1 LSRSR
6 LIDIVDPA
14 LPPEDARTKREL
26 PRILDA
32 RRRLQK
38 GNDLL
43 PHRGRVQQGRGRGG
57 EPKGSAGKSGA
68 LRAAIFGVN
77 DGLLTNTSLI
87 MGFAG
92 ASQSRAVI
100 VLAGISGLLAGAF
113 SMGSGEYVSMRVQRE
128 VLERLL
134 HLEAHELG
142 NDPEG
147 ELEELTAIY
156 EGKGFSRDLASSVA
170 KELMRDPK
178 IALDTHAREELGI
191 DPDEGLGSP
200 WGAAISS
207 FVMFAFGAL
216 LPLIP
221 FFFRGGTGAALIA
234 SAIAAISLLVVGALT
249 SLLTG
254 RSPVFSAARQLMIGV
269 LAAVVTYG
277 IGRLVGVSVAA

>member
-1 LSRSR
+1 MA
-6 LIDIVDPA
+6 DPV
-14 LPPEDARTKREL
+14 LPPEEARTKREL

-43 PHRGRVQQGRGRGG
+43 PRHAGADPSDGHG
-57 EPKGSAGKSGA
+57 EPSGSAGKSGA

-113 SMGSGEYVSMRVQRE
+113 SMGSGEYISMRVQRE

-134 HLEAHELG
+134 RLEARELG

-147 ELEELTAIY
+147 EREELTQIY
-156 EGKGFSRDLASSVA
+156 EAKGLSRDLAAGVVT
-170 KELMRDPK
+170 ELMRDPK
-178 IALDTHAREELGI
+178 VALDTHAREELGI

-207 FVMFAFGAL
+207 FVMFAFGAI

-221 FFFRGGTGAALIA
+221 FFFRGGSGAAMMA
-234 SAIAAISLLVVGALT
+234 GVIAAVALVTVGALT

-254 RSPVFSAARQLMIGV
+254 RSPVFSAARQLGIGL
-269 LAAVVTYG
+269 LAALVTYG
-277 IGRLVGVSVAA
+277 IGRLVGVSAA

>member
-1 LSRSR
+1 MVAPP
-6 LIDIVDPA
+6 D

-43 PHRGRVQQGRGRGG
+43 PHRGRVEPGSGG
-57 EPKGSAGKSGA
+57 EPSGSAGKSGA

-100 VLAGISGLLAGAF
+100 VLAGVSGLLAGAF

-134 HLEAHELG
+134 HLEAHEIG
-142 NDPEG
+142 NDPAG
-147 ELEELTAIY
+147 EREELTAIY
-156 EGKGFSRDLASSVA
+156 ERKGLSRELAARVSEEVM
-170 KELMRDPK
+170 LDPK
-178 IALDTHAREELGI
+178 VALDTHAREELGI

-221 FFFRGGTGAALIA
+221 FFFRGGTGAAGIA
-234 SAIAAISLLVVGALT
+234 GAIAAVSLLTVGALT
-249 SLLTG
+249 SRLTG
-254 RSPVFSAARQLMIGV
+254 RSPVFSAARQLTIGV
-269 LAAVVTYG
+269 LAALVTYG
-277 IGRLVGVSVAA
+277 IGRLVGVSSAA

>member
-1 LSRSR
+1 
-6 LIDIVDPA
+6 VDRPA
-14 LPPEDARTKREL
+14 LTPEDARTKREL
-26 PRILDA
+26 PRLLDA

-43 PHRGRVQQGRGRGG
+43 PHRGQVKSGPGG
-57 EPKGSAGKSGA
+57 GVEQSGSAGKSGA
-68 LRAAIFGVN
+68 LRAAIFGIN

-92 ASQSRAVI
+92 ASQSRSVI
-100 VLAGISGLLAGAF
+100 ILAGISGLLAGAF
-113 SMGSGEYVSMRVQRE
+113 SMGTGEYVSMRVQRE
-128 VLERLL
+128 VLERLI

-142 NDPEG
+142 NDPDLER
-147 ELEELTAIY
+147 EELSQIY
-156 EGKGFSRDLASSVA
+156 VRKGLPPELASQVA
-170 KELMRDPK
+170 TELMRDPK

-200 WGAAISS
+200 WGAASSS

-221 FFFRGGTGAALIA
+221 FFFTEGTAAVVMA
-234 SAIAAISLLVVGALT
+234 GVIAAVALLTVGALT

-254 RSPVFSAARQLMIGV
+254 RSAVFSAVRQLLIGV
-269 LAAVVTYG
+269 TAALVTYG
-277 IGRLVGVSVAA
+277 IGRAIGAATGA

>member
-1 LSRSR
+1 MTA
-6 LIDIVDPA
+6 PA

-43 PHRGRVQQGRGRGG
+43 PHRGHVGPAGARGA
-57 EPKGSAGKSGA
+57 EPSGSAGKSGA
-68 LRAAIFGVN
+68 LRAAIFGIN

-92 ASQSRAVI
+92 ASQSRAII
-100 VLAGISGLLAGAF
+100 VLAGVSGLLAGAF

-142 NDPEG
+142 NDPDNER
-147 ELEELTAIY
+147 EELAEIY
-156 EGKGFSRDLASSVA
+156 EKKGFPPELATRVA
-170 KELMRDPK
+170 TELMRDPK
-178 IALDTHAREELGI
+178 IALETHAREELGI
-191 DPDEGLGSP
+191 DPNEGLGSP

-221 FFFRGGTGAALIA
+221 FFFRGGGGAALIA
-234 SAIAAISLLVVGALT
+234 GVIAAVSLIIVGALT

-254 RSPVFSAARQLMIGV
+254 RNPVFSAGRQLLIG
-269 LAAVVTYG
+269 LMSALVTYG
-277 IGRLVGVSVAA
+277 IGRLVGVKAG

>member
-1 LSRSR
+1 MTDSPLTPQ
-6 LIDIVDPA
+6 DV
-14 LPPEDARTKREL
+14 RTKREL

-43 PHRGRVQQGRGRGG
+43 PHRGEVQPGQTGRG
-57 EPKGSAGKSGA
+57 EPQGSAGKSGA
-68 LRAAIFGVN
+68 LRAAIFGVT

-113 SMGSGEYVSMRVQRE
+113 SMGSGEYISMRVQRE

-142 NDPEG
+142 NDPDG
-147 ELEELTAIY
+147 EREELTKIY
-156 EGKGFSRDLASSVA
+156 ERKGFPRDLAARVA
-170 KELMRDPK
+170 AELMRDPK
-178 IALDTHAREELGI
+178 VALDAHAREELGI

-221 FFFRGGTGAALIA
+221 FFFREAGGL
-234 SAIAAISLLVVGALT
+234 
-249 SLLTG
+249 
-254 RSPVFSAARQLMIGV
+254 R
-269 LAAVVTYG
+269 
-277 IGRLVGVSVAA
+277 

>member
-1 LSRSR
+1 VADR
-6 LIDIVDPA
+6 A
-14 LPPEDARTKREL
+14 LPPEDVRTKREL

-43 PHRGRVQQGRGRGG
+43 PHRGRATSGRGG
-57 EPKGSAGKSGA
+57 GGEPTGSAGKSGA
-68 LRAAIFGVN
+68 LRAAIFGVT

-142 NDPEG
+142 NDPDSER
-147 ELEELTAIY
+147 EELTAIY
-156 EGKGFSRDLASSVA
+156 QGKGFPRDLASRVA
-170 KELMRDPK
+170 EELMRDPK
-178 IALDTHAREELGI
+178 VALDTHAREELGI

-200 WGAAISS
+200 WGAAVSS
-207 FVMFAFGAL
+207 FGMFALGAL

-234 SAIAAISLLVVGALT
+234 GAIAAVSLLVVGALT

-254 RSPVFSAARQLMIGV
+254 RSPVFSAVRQLTIGM
-269 LAAVVTYG
+269 LAALVTYG
-277 IGRLVGVSVAA
+277 IGRLVGVSAAA

>member
-1 LSRSR
+1 MTEP
-6 LIDIVDPA
+6 V

-43 PHRGRVQQGRGRGG
+43 PHRGHVGPAGARGA
-57 EPKGSAGKSGA
+57 EPSGSAGKSGA
-68 LRAAIFGVN
+68 LRAAIFGIN

-100 VLAGISGLLAGAF
+100 VLAGVSGLLAGAF

-142 NDPEG
+142 NDPDTER
-147 ELEELTAIY
+147 EELAEIY
-156 EGKGFSRDLASSVA
+156 EKKGFPPELATRVA
-170 KELMRDPK
+170 TELMRDPK
-178 IALDTHAREELGI
+178 IALETHAREELGI
-191 DPDEGLGSP
+191 DPNEGLGSP

-221 FFFRGGTGAALIA
+221 FFFRGGGGAALIA
-234 SAIAAISLLVVGALT
+234 GVIAAVSLIIVGALT

-254 RSPVFSAARQLMIGV
+254 RNPVFSAGRQFLIGLMSA
-269 LAAVVTYG
+269 LVTFG
-277 IGRLVGVSVAA
+277 IGKLVGVKAN

>member
-1 LSRSR
+1 MAEP
-6 LIDIVDPA
+6 V

-43 PHRGRVQQGRGRGG
+43 PHRGHVGAAGARGA
-57 EPKGSAGKSGA
+57 EPSGSAGKSGA
-68 LRAAIFGVN
+68 LRAAIFGIN

-100 VLAGISGLLAGAF
+100 VLAGVSGLLAGAF

-142 NDPEG
+142 NDPET
-147 ELEELTAIY
+147 EREELAEIY
-156 EGKGFSRDLASSVA
+156 EKKGFPPELAARVA
-170 KELMRDPK
+170 TELMRDPK
-178 IALDTHAREELGI
+178 IALETHAREELGI
-191 DPDEGLGSP
+191 DPNEGLGSP

-221 FFFRGGTGAALIA
+221 FFFRGGAGTAVIAGVIAAVSLIA
-234 SAIAAISLLVVGALT
+234 VGALT

-254 RSPVFSAARQLMIGV
+254 RNPFFSAGRQLLIG
-269 LAAVVTYG
+269 LMSALVTYG
-277 IGRLVGVSVAA
+277 IGSLVGVSTN

>member
-1 LSRSR
+1 MADS
-6 LIDIVDPA
+6 A
-14 LPPEDARTKREL
+14 LPPEDVRTKREL
-26 PRILDA
+26 PRLLDA

-43 PHRGRVQQGRGRGG
+43 SRRGRE
-57 EPKGSAGKSGA
+57 EPGHVDHPEPTGSAGKSGA
-68 LRAAIFGVN
+68 LRAAIFGVT

-134 HLEAHELG
+134 HLEANELS
-142 NDPEG
+142 NDPDSER
-147 ELEELTAIY
+147 EELSEIY
-156 EGKGFSRDLASSVA
+156 EGKGFSPELAARVA
-170 KELMRDPK
+170 SELMRDPK
-178 IALDTHAREELGI
+178 VALETHAREELGI

-207 FVMFAFGAL
+207 FVMFALGAL

-221 FFFRGGTGAALIA
+221 FFFAGGTGAALIA
-234 SAIAAISLLVVGALT
+234 GAIAAVALLTVGGLT

-254 RSPVFSAARQLMIGV
+254 RDPIFSAARQLTIGV
-269 LAAVVTYG
+269 LAALVTYG
-277 IGRLVGVSVAA
+277 IGRLVGVAAS

>member
-1 LSRSR
+1 MTGTE
-6 LIDIVDPA
+6 
-14 LPPEDARTKREL
+14 LPPEDVRTKREL

-43 PHRGRVQQGRGRGG
+43 PHRGRVEPGRGG
-57 EPKGSAGKSGA
+57 GGEPSGSAGKSGA

-100 VLAGISGLLAGAF
+100 VLAGVSGLLAGAF

-142 NDPEG
+142 NDPES
-147 ELEELTAIY
+147 EREELAAIY
-156 EGKGFSRDLASSVA
+156 EGKGFSRDLAARVSE
-170 KELMRDPK
+170 ELMRDPK
-178 IALDTHAREELGI
+178 VALDTHAREELGI

-216 LPLIP
+216 LPLVP

-234 SAIAAISLLVVGALT
+234 GAIAAVSLLTVGALT
-249 SLLTG
+249 SKLTG
-254 RSPVFSAARQLMIGV
+254 RSPVFSAARQLTIGV
-269 LAAVVTYG
+269 LAAFVTYG
-277 IGRLVGVSVAA
+277 IGRLVGVSSAA

>member
-1 LSRSR
+1 MA
-6 LIDIVDPA
+6 DPTM
-14 LPPEDARTKREL
+14 PPADLRTKREL

-32 RRRLQK
+32 HKRLQK

-43 PHRGRVQQGRGRGG
+43 PHRGRAQAGSGDSR
-57 EPKGSAGKSGA
+57 EPTGSAGKSGA
-68 LRAAIFGVN
+68 LRAAIFGIN

-147 ELEELTAIY
+147 ERQELAEIY
-156 EGKGFSRDLASSVA
+156 ERKGFPPDLAERVA
-170 KELMRDPK
+170 TELMRDPK
-178 IALDTHAREELGI
+178 VALDTHAREELGI

-207 FVMFAFGAL
+207 FVMFAIGAL

-221 FFFRGGTGAALIA
+221 FFFRGGTGAALVA
-234 SAIAAISLLVVGALT
+234 GAIAGVSLLTVGGLT

-254 RSPVFSAARQLMIGV
+254 RSPVFSAVRQLSIGV
-269 LAAVVTYG
+269 LAALVTYG
-277 IGRLVGVSVAA
+277 IGTLVGV

>member
-1 LSRSR
+1 MTEP
-6 LIDIVDPA
+6 V

-43 PHRGRVQQGRGRGG
+43 PHRGHVGPAGARGA
-57 EPKGSAGKSGA
+57 EPSGSAGKSGA
-68 LRAAIFGVN
+68 LRAAIFGIN

-92 ASQSRAVI
+92 ASQSRAII
-100 VLAGISGLLAGAF
+100 VLAGVSGLLAGAF

-142 NDPEG
+142 NDPDTER
-147 ELEELTAIY
+147 EELAEIY
-156 EGKGFSRDLASSVA
+156 EKKGFSSELATRVA
-170 KELMRDPK
+170 TELMRDPK
-178 IALDTHAREELGI
+178 IALETHAREELGI
-191 DPDEGLGSP
+191 DPNEGLGSP

-207 FVMFAFGAL
+207 FVMLAFGAL

-221 FFFRGGTGAALIA
+221 FFFRGGGGAALIA
-234 SAIAAISLLVVGALT
+234 GVIAAVSLIIVGALT

-254 RSPVFSAARQLMIGV
+254 RNPVFSAGRQFLIGLMSA
-269 LAAVVTYG
+269 LVTFG
-277 IGRLVGVSVAA
+277 IGKLVGVKAN

>member
-1 LSRSR
+1 
-6 LIDIVDPA
+6 VDQSA
-14 LPPEDARTKREL
+14 LTPEDARTKREL
-26 PRILDA
+26 PRLLDA

-43 PHRGRVQQGRGRGG
+43 PHRGRVRGG
-57 EPKGSAGKSGA
+57 GAEPSGSAGKSGA
-68 LRAAIFGVN
+68 LRAAIFGIN

-100 VLAGISGLLAGAF
+100 ILAGISGLLAGAF
-113 SMGSGEYVSMRVQRE
+113 SMGTGEYVSMRVQRE
-128 VLERLL
+128 VLERLI

-142 NDPEG
+142 NDPDLER
-147 ELEELTAIY
+147 EELSQIY
-156 EGKGFSRDLASSVA
+156 VRKGLPPELAAQVA
-170 KELMRDPK
+170 TELMRDPK

-200 WGAAISS
+200 WGAASSS

-221 FFFRGGTGAALIA
+221 FFFTEGTAAVVMA
-234 SAIAAISLLVVGALT
+234 GVIAAVSLLTVGALT

-254 RSPVFSAARQLMIGV
+254 RSAVFSAVRQLLIGV
-269 LAAVVTYG
+269 TAAMVTYG
-277 IGRLVGVSVAA
+277 IGRAIGAATGA

>member
-1 LSRSR
+1 
-6 LIDIVDPA
+6 VTEPV
-14 LPPEDARTKREL
+14 LPPKDARTKQEL

-43 PHRGRVQQGRGRGG
+43 PHRGNVEHRAS
-57 EPKGSAGKSGA
+57 EPSGSAGKSGA
-68 LRAAIFGVN
+68 LRAAIFGIN

-92 ASQSRAVI
+92 ASQSRSII

-142 NDPEG
+142 NDPDAERD
-147 ELEELTAIY
+147 ELAEIY
-156 EGKGFSRDLASSVA
+156 VNKGFPEDLATRVA
-170 KELMRDPK
+170 TELMRDPK
-178 IALDTHAREELGI
+178 VALDTHAREELGI

-221 FFFRGGTGAALIA
+221 FFLRGGTGAAVIAGLIA
-234 SAIAAISLLVVGALT
+234 AVSLVTVGALT

-254 RSPVFSAARQLMIGV
+254 RSAIFSAGRQLLIGV
-269 LAAVVTYG
+269 LAALVTYG
-277 IGRLVGVSVAA
+277 IGTLVGVST

>member
-1 LSRSR
+1 MTTP
-6 LIDIVDPA
+6 V
-14 LPPEDARTKREL
+14 LPPEDARTKRDL

-32 RRRLQK
+32 RRRLQR

-43 PHRGRVQQGRGRGG
+43 PHRGRAQPGG
-57 EPKGSAGKSGA
+57 GAHAEPTGSAGKSGA
-68 LRAAIFGVN
+68 LRAAIFGVT

-92 ASQSRAVI
+92 ASQSRAII

-142 NDPEG
+142 NDPDG
-147 ELEELTAIY
+147 EREELAALY
-156 EGKGFSRDLASSVA
+156 EAKGFSTDLASRVA
-170 KELMRDPK
+170 TEVMRDPK
-178 IALDTHAREELGI
+178 VALNTHAREELGI

-207 FVMFAFGAL
+207 FVMFGFGAL

-221 FFFRGGTGAALIA
+221 FFFRGGSGAAVIA
-234 SAIAAISLLVVGALT
+234 GAIAAGSLLTVGALT

-254 RSPVFSAARQLMIGV
+254 RSPVFSAARQLAIGV
-269 LAAVVTYG
+269 IAAVVTYG
-277 IGRLVGVSVAA
+277 IGQLVGVSAGA

>member
-1 LSRSR
+1 MSEP
-6 LIDIVDPA
+6 V

-43 PHRGRVQQGRGRGG
+43 PHRGQVGPTGAGG
-57 EPKGSAGKSGA
+57 VEPSGSAGKSGA
-68 LRAAIFGVN
+68 LRAAIFGIN

-142 NDPEG
+142 NDPDTERL
-147 ELEELTAIY
+147 ELAEIY
-156 EGKGFSRDLASSVA
+156 EKKGFPPDLATRVA
-170 KELMRDPK
+170 TELMRDPK
-178 IALDTHAREELGI
+178 IALETHAREELGI
-191 DPDEGLGSP
+191 DPNEGLGSP

-221 FFFRGGTGAALIA
+221 FFFRGGGAAVITAGVIAAVSLIA
-234 SAIAAISLLVVGALT
+234 VGALT

-254 RSPVFSAARQLMIGV
+254 RNPVFSAGRQLLIGV
-269 LAAVVTYG
+269 LAALVTYG
-277 IGRLVGVSVAA
+277 IGRLVGV

>member
-1 LSRSR
+1 MTEP
-6 LIDIVDPA
+6 V

-43 PHRGRVQQGRGRGG
+43 PHRGHVGPAGARGA
-57 EPKGSAGKSGA
+57 EPSGSAGKSGA
-68 LRAAIFGVN
+68 LRAAIFGIN

-92 ASQSRAVI
+92 ASQSRAII
-100 VLAGISGLLAGAF
+100 VLAGVSGLLAGAF

-142 NDPEG
+142 NDPDTER
-147 ELEELTAIY
+147 EELAEIY
-156 EGKGFSRDLASSVA
+156 EKKGFPPELASRVA
-170 KELMRDPK
+170 TELMRDPK
-178 IALDTHAREELGI
+178 IALETHAREELGI
-191 DPDEGLGSP
+191 DPNEGLGSP

-221 FFFRGGTGAALIA
+221 FFFQGGAGAAVIA
-234 SAIAAISLLVVGALT
+234 GVIAAVSLIIVGALT

-254 RSPVFSAARQLMIGV
+254 RNPVFSAARQLLIG
-269 LAAVVTYG
+269 LLSALVTYG
-277 IGRLVGVSVAA
+277 IGRLVGVSTGKGR

>member
-1 LSRSR
+1 M
-6 LIDIVDPA
+6 A
-14 LPPEDARTKREL
+14 HTEMPPEDVRTKREL

-32 RRRLQK
+32 QRRLQR

-43 PHRGRVQQGRGRGG
+43 PHRGRVQRDRGG
-57 EPKGSAGKSGA
+57 GAEPAGSAGKSGA

-92 ASQSRAVI
+92 ASQSRSII

-134 HLEAHELG
+134 HLEAHEIG
-142 NDPEG
+142 NDPVG
-147 ELEELTAIY
+147 EQEELTTIY
-156 EGKGFSRDLASSVA
+156 ERKGFSRDLAERVA
-170 KELMRDPK
+170 EELMRDPK
-178 IALDTHAREELGI
+178 TALDTHAREELGI

-207 FVMFAFGAL
+207 FVMFAFGAFLPAASSGEAMPSWPPPRRAVSL
-216 LPLIP
+216 LTVGALHPLL
-221 FFFRGGTGAALIA
+221 TGAARP
-234 SAIAAISLLVVGALT
+234 SAVRRR
-249 SLLTG
+249 
-254 RSPVFSAARQLMIGV
+254 RSACWRRSSRTRSSAGW
-269 LAAVVTYG
+269 
-277 IGRLVGVSVAA
+277 RLGSS